1 MPSFPQPGSVT
12 ICEINRQL
20 IADEIFSDDR
30 ARETYGKLLG
40 TVFSPV
46 QFQADQLVSP
56 EQEPEL
62 QGRSN
67 GDNVGRNV
75 LGKAFQGL
83 VNLFQP
89 NYVNL
94 LPEVGLQGVSWHQH
108 KHIIAFVSGQNQVT
122 VCDYEDSG
130 SGTPIR
136 RGFGGISMLKWSP
149 SGDSFFSA
157 KFDGTFYLWETN
169 TWTSEQW
176 SSSSG
181 FVTGAQWDRDGR
193 IILLA
198 FSGSLTLGSVHF
210 SSKPPSLDAHL
221 LPVDLPEIMSLTG
234 SHGIDKVAWDAACE
248 RLAVS
253 YKGGDEAYN
262 GLIAIYDTRRT
273 PLISAS
279 LIGFIR
285 GPGENPSPITFSFHN
300 KFKQGPL
307 LSVRFFCGGRLI
319 FGPDVASMFLSMF
332 LIAAPSIAFC
342 AKIYYKIV
350 KEDVENPACWY
361 SVFVGG
367 CVLTILDLVFLL
379 LTSCRDPGIVSRNSK
394 PPESEDI
401 SDITTPSM
409 EWVNGRTPH
418 LKLPRLK
425 DVVVNGHTVK
435 VKYCDTCLLYRPP
448 RASHCSICNN
458 CVQRFDH
465 HCPWVGQCIGIRNY
479 RFFFMFISTATI
491 LCIYVFVF
499 SWINLLHRDVRIWK
513 AMSQDVLSDFLIV
526 YCFIAVWFVGGLS
539 IFHFYLICTNQ
550 TTYENFRYRYDKKEN
565 PYNKGAVKNLFET
578 FLTRI
583 PPSIIKPRSIPVEDP
598 QAAMEPLVEES
609 HASALTGSKDS
620 YDAERRV
627 KYAEGHNY
635 SLPEILRNLDFDDDD
650 DSPDSSKQ
658 LDGRRVSAY
667 EQRVTSDGSVE
678 VGKDVDTK
686 AGIEEMIRCLKIES
700 VETTSSEDGNGD
712 DTVQKSAD
720 DDREKSP
727 GYDHSSKQTLQMGS
741 PR

>member
-1 MPSFPQPGSVT
+1 MKAQRSPYGMLLKDLGHLF
-12 ICEINRQL
+12 
-20 IADEIFSDDR
+20 DEVLVVYQCSN
-30 ARETYGKLLG
+30 GHLLE
-40 TVFSPV
+40 TVF
-46 QFQADQLVSP
+46 
-56 EQEPEL
+56 
-62 QGRSN
+62 
-67 GDNVGRNV
+67 
-75 LGKAFQGL
+75 
-83 VNLFQP
+83 FQP
-89 NYVNL
+89 NCMASL
-94 LPEVGLQGVSWHQH
+94 S
-108 KHIIAFVSGQNQVT
+108 T
-122 VCDYEDSG
+122 
-130 SGTPIR
+130 
-136 RGFGGISMLKWSP
+136 
-149 SGDSFFSA
+149 
-157 KFDGTFYLWETN
+157 DGTFYLWETN